1 MWQEATVERILDQ
14 TPTVKSFFVRP
25 ANPFTFVAGQHVDV
39 RLTAPDGYQAE
50 RSYSIGSAPNGDTIE
65 LVIERLDVGEV
76 SPFFHEVVQVGDTIE
91 MRGPIGGHFN
101 WLPQDGGPIL
111 LVGGG
116 SGVVP
121 LVSMLRERQL
131 FKVDTPFVLVYSA
144 RTFADVIFRD
154 ELMRLAETDD
164 GVTLILTL
172 TREPGADSRRALGP
186 HRPGDHRRGA
196 VPPRRAAP
204 PRLHLRRDRLRR
216 GRLDV
221 SGRGRRAGEPCPH
234 RTLWRHA
241 GREAR
246 CHRRGRPGTVTRSDP
261 RRGSVPSGSDRRSGQ
276 PDRPRRSAERP
287 PARSRTSISTW
298 SCRTS
303 GGRATNLA
311 SRPRPTTPCTALNRV
326 RAKSRSDFL
335 VHVRPQLR

>member
-1 MWQEATVERILDQ
+1 MNPRPGPSRLIWQEATVERILDQ

-25 ANPFTFVAGQHVDV
+25 GHPFTFVAGQHVDI
-39 RLTAPDGYQAE
+39 RLTAPDGYQAQ

-65 LVIERLDVGEV
+65 LVIERLEVGEV

-164 GVTLILTL
+164 GFTLILTL
-172 TREPGADSRRALGP
+172 TREPGAIPGVRSGRIDRATITGALSRLG
-186 HRPGDHRRGA
+186 
-196 VPPRRAAP
+196 AP
-204 PRLHLRRDRLRR
+204 PRLAFICGATAFVEVASMFL
-216 GRLDV
+216 V
-221 SGRGRRAGEPCPH
+221 EAG
-234 RTLWRHA
+234 
-241 GREAR
+241 
-246 CHRRGRPGTVTRSDP
+246 
-261 RRGSVPSGSDRRSGQ
+261 VP
-276 PDRPRRSAERP
+276 
-287 PARSRTSISTW
+287 
-298 SCRTS
+298 
-303 GGRATNLA
+303 A
-311 SRPRPTTPCTALNRV
+311 SRIRTERYGGTPAEKLDATVAV
-326 RAKSRSDFL
+326 A
-335 VHVRPQLR
+335 PEQ